1 MVDGNK
7 AAIVD
12 DTLLP
17 EKEKNKIIEQHHM
30 SF

>member
-17 EKEKNKIIEQHHM
+17 EKEKTKIEQQHM